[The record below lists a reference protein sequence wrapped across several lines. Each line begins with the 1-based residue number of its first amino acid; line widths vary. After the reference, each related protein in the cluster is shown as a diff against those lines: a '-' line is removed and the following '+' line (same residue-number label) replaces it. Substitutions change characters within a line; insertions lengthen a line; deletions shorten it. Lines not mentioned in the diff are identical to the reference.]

1 MPAQPAT
8 ANAAT
13 HPETITRMVLARRAQ
28 EPGALLPILHEV
40 QDALGHVPREV
51 VPQIADALNLSRAE
65 VHGVVTYYHHF
76 RSEAPG
82 KHVVQVC
89 RAEACQAMGADALLA
104 HAEGALGCHTHAG
117 HGATS
122 ADGRYT
128 LNPVFCLGLCASS
141 PAVVVDDKLYAR
153 MTPARFDR
161 VIELLEHPHPNPLP
175 QAGEGASGADSLSRL
190 RERAGVRAGA

>member
-1 MPAQPAT
+1 MPAAQAT
-8 ANAAT
+8 ADDPHALTCA
-13 HPETITRMVLARRAQ
+13 VLARHAG
-28 EPGALLPILHEV
+28 EPGALLPILHDV
-40 QDALGHVPREV
+40 QDALGHIPREA
-51 VPQIADALNLSRAE
+51 VPQIAEALNLSRAE

-76 RSEAPG
+76 RSEPPG
-82 KHVVQVC
+82 RHVVQVC

-141 PAVVVDDKLYAR
+141 PAVVVDDKLHAR

-161 VIELLEHPHPNPLP
+161 LIERLDHPHPSPLP
-175 QAGEGASGADSLSRL
+175 QAGEGASGDGDSLSRL
-190 RERAGVRAGA
+190 RERAGVRADA